1 MRDIKI
7 NLHKSGTWKVQ
18 LTIAINFISSKDV
31 DEEQVMHLKKDN
43 IEFTTYDNANDI
55 VDKLSESLF
64 SRYQIGLETSMRG
77 RVISFLIQF
86 SCCITNTKRSILNK
100 VVHILILHTRHLNI
114 KFQIR
119 EFQILNRL

>member
-119 EFQILNRL
+119 EIQILNRL